1 MIMLDNA
8 KAHLAE
14 NVTRKL
20 TENLKATVS
29 FGSVATPETRG
40 IIERFF
46 NTIEQQG
53 FHRLPGTTGSNI
65 NDPKRNKPEEESVRY
80 RITYNDIQE
89 LMEYFIAEYNN
100 SAHSS
105 LENQTPLQVMERRVR
120 QAGMLPCIIPPD
132 ERPSVVKLTYFLKER
147 TLRGGYKTGSRP
159 HLSYLGVKYHAH
171 DTMIPMEY
179 VGKKVYIEVNPADVS
194 HVDLYDKNGI
204 FLANLVAMGEW
215 GKKPNSLK
223 THKEALE
230 RKNKNL
236 ENNTLFTPHLTNF
249 EKEL

>member
-1 MIMLDNA
+1 M
-8 KAHLAE
+8 K
-14 NVTRKL
+14 
-20 TENLKATVS
+20 
-29 FGSVATPETRG
+29 
-40 IIERFF
+40 
-46 NTIEQQG
+46 
-53 FHRLPGTTGSNI
+53 
-65 NDPKRNKPEEESVRY
+65 
-80 RITYNDIQE
+80 
-89 LMEYFIAEYNN
+89 
-100 SAHSS
+100 
-105 LENQTPLQVMERRVR
+105 
-120 QAGMLPCIIPPD
+120 
-132 ERPSVVKLTYFLKER
+132 LKEFNCV
-147 TLRGGYKTGSRP
+147 Y
-159 HLSYLGVKYHAH
+159 
-171 DTMIPMEY
+171 MY